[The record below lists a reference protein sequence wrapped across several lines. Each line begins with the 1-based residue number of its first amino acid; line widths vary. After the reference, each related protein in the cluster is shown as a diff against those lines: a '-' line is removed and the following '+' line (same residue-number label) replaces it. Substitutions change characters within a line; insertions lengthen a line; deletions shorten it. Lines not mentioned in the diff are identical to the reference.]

1 MSREL
6 KIKTYSD
13 KRGKT
18 RWRFFA
24 GNGEQLAR
32 SARGYGNEDELI
44 EDLAH
49 IVDEKHDAQIYK
61 DIKGEWRWRFRRD
74 GKGRIIAI
82 ASEGYKDKRDCKKAS
97 DLLLDSKV
105 KGK

>member
-1 MSREL
+1 MSRAL
-6 KIKTYSD
+6 KITTYSD
-13 KRGKT
+13 KSGKT

-32 SARGYGNEDELI
+32 STRGYANVNELT

-49 IVDEKHDAQIYK
+49 IVDERHDAEIYK
-61 DIKGEWRWRFRRD
+61 DVKGEFRWRFRRD
-74 GKGRIIAI
+74 GKGRIIAM

-97 DLLLDSKV
+97 DLLLDSRV
-105 KGK
+105 I

>member
-1 MSREL
+1 MSRAL

-18 RWRFFA
+18 RWRFIA

-32 SARGYGNEDELI
+32 STRGYSTEEELT

-49 IVDEKHDAQIYK
+49 IVDERHDAEIYQ

-97 DLLLDSKV
+97 DLLLDSSV
-105 KGK
+105 G